1 MATTFDT
8 LIRRYS
14 EDIAYLASNDDDAP
28 VQVPDGGFTPEHF
41 TELVQSAADNLSIFT
56 RHDWSE
62 ELGQAAMYLNDALHA
77 EPSAQSAFLSRA
89 RSCIDVAEVAAED
102 IRLSC

>member
-14 EDIAYLASNDDDAP
+14 KDIAYLASSDDDTAI
-28 VQVPDGGFTPEHF
+28 QIPDGGFTPERF

-56 RHDWSE
+56 FHDWSE

-77 EPSAQSAFLSRA
+77 EPSAQPAFLSRA
-89 RSCIDVAEVAAED
+89 LDCINVADVAAED